1 LLREHCVNNF
11 KTNVSC
17 VPYAKMFYVV
27 KMLNLIFLP
36 ELKSIIVLREFELVV
51 KINVINLWNIIL

>member
-1 LLREHCVNNF
+1 LLREHCENNF

-17 VPYAKMFYVV
+17 VPYVKMCYVV
-27 KMLNLIFLP
+27 KVLNLIFLP